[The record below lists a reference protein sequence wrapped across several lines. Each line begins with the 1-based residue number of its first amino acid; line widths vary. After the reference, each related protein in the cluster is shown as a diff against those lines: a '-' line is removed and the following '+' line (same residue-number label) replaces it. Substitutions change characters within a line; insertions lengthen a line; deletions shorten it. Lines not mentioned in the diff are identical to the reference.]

1 MRHPYYQRRPPERSS
16 TVIPVPLRT
25 LALAILASTSAGA
38 LAAPATTSLT
48 LYRSDDN
55 ALYSAGD
62 NGSVPSGHAV
72 ARETRQLELKAG
84 TQDLSLDGLPQYVD
98 PEAIALNIDGDGAK
112 VLSQRLRLGQGQYAA
127 LGSLIG
133 QPVDVYGT
141 NGEILAS
148 GTLLRADASGLMVRD
163 TSSANERV
171 ALIHEYGAVKAR
183 GVFQVGSGLQLRVDA
198 SRAGKAN
205 ASLSYS
211 TAGLGWRAAYVG
223 TLAPGDGCK
232 MQFESRASIANRSGR
247 DWNNVQ
253 LMLVAGEPQLAQSS
267 GPRPMMFNARA
278 KTADAAL
285 PEQSTLADYRT
296 YSLPGTVD
304 LPDGSVSQVPM
315 YDTRTIACER
325 TSLYETGA
333 IWSPPQPMIGQDA
346 FTNGGTE
353 GISST
358 LQFRAFDSLPAGNL
372 RVLSMDRNG
381 TPQLIGSGR
390 VNDTPKGS
398 DAHITLGMAF
408 DLRASRERTAFT
420 VDKNGHRLDEAFR
433 ITFTNAGDAP
443 RVITVR
449 EHPQRWR
456 QWTLASSSIKPSAQT
471 TDTLEFKVTVPA
483 NGKAT
488 LDYAVRYQWTAD
500 DHPQG

>member
-1 MRHPYYQRRPPERSS
+1 MPL
-16 TVIPVPLRT
+16 PLRT
-25 LALAILASTSAGA
+25 LALAVASAASAGA
-38 LAAPATTSLT
+38 FAAPADTSLT

-62 NGSVPSGHAV
+62 SGSMQSGHAV
-72 ARETRQLELKAG
+72 AREMRQLDLKAG
-84 TQDLSLDGLPQYVD
+84 TQDISLDGLPQYVD
-98 PEAIALNIDGDGAK
+98 PETIALSVPGDAAK
-112 VLSQRLRLGQGQYAA
+112 ILSQRLRLGQGQYAA

-133 QPVDVYGT
+133 QSVDVTGV
-141 NGEILAS
+141 NGETLAS

-163 TSSANERV
+163 TSSANERI
-171 ALIHEYGAVKAR
+171 ALIRDYGAVKAH
-183 GVFQVGSGLQLRVDA
+183 GVFQAGSGLQLRVDA
-198 SRAGKAN
+198 ARAGKAD

-253 LMLVAGEPQLAQSS
+253 LMLVAGEPQLTPSQ
-267 GPRPMMFNARA
+267 GPRPVMFNARA
-278 KTADAAL
+278 KVADAAL

-296 YSLPGTVD
+296 YSLPGRVD
-304 LPDGSVSQVPM
+304 LPDGSVSQVPL
-315 YDTRTIACER
+315 YETRSIACER

-333 IWSPPQPMIGQDA
+333 SWTPPQPIIGRDSI
-346 FTNGGTE
+346 NSGSPE
-353 GISST
+353 GVVST

-372 RVLSMDRNG
+372 RVLSNDRNG

-398 DAHITLGMAF
+398 DARITLGVAF
-408 DLRASRERTAFT
+408 DLRANRERTSFS
-420 VDKNGHRLDEAFR
+420 VDKDGRTLDEGFR
-433 ITFTNAGDAP
+433 TTFTNAGDTP

-456 QWTLASSSIKPSAQT
+456 QWTLVSSSGKPSAQSA
-471 TDTLEFKVTVPA
+471 DTLEFKVSVPA
-483 NGKAT
+483 NGSAT
-488 LDYAVRYQWTAD
+488 LDYVLRYQWTAD